1 MSQSLEDKAL
11 HQLQQEQSKLL
22 DKIDELRTIGVGGLV
37 ELPQLIVCGNQSSGK
52 SSVLE
57 AISRVRFPAKSNVC
71 TRFATEVILRRNPS
85 SKIKVSIEPGPSRK
99 DEQERG
105 RLRSFAY
112 EAFSNGNDLPPLIEQ
127 AKEHMGITE
136 SVNAGFSDDVL
147 KVEIS
152 GPDKPELTLVDLP
165 GLYYSTSQEQ
175 DSQGILIVR
184 KLTERYMKNPRSIIL
199 AVISAKTDYHLQE
212 VLNIA
217 ERFDQ
222 KRERTLGI
230 ITQPDILEA
239 NSEEE
244 DTYLQFIKNQK
255 IHLEIGWHV
264 LRNRSFETR
273 DISDDA
279 RDEME
284 KAFFNQGRWTSLSR
298 ECVGIESLRR
308 RLSTILLKLIR
319 RNLPGLIAEIQD
331 KVSDRRQQLSRL
343 GPPRYTLQQ
352 QRGYLLNISSNFER
366 IIVQALNG
374 MYADEFFGGLD
385 ETGNIEDFRRLRAV
399 IRQLNEYFADAMAIR
414 GCRRKIVDRRPFPS
428 KDDLQVASGKPYM
441 DDWKP
446 EYVERSSIEAEVSKQ
461 ARNNRGIE
469 LPGNANQLLV
479 GSLFRDQSKPWES
492 LAKNH
497 LMKAWESARYFA
509 LLVLQHITDDH
520 TYTLLVGSIIDAE
533 FEKLKQ
539 SLLDKLDELTAY
551 TKRGHPLPVGKSFLS
566 QIQKARSKRQLE
578 SLRANLPT
586 SAFAEKGKTLFTMKD
601 LEQATS
607 WTEASRD
614 EFAAAEIIDQMEAYY
629 ETAIVTF
636 VDNVATLGIE
646 NCLLDPLQRIFTSQV
661 VNNMD
666 DDQIRELSMEQPYI
680 HEERQRL
687 GRELDKLQAG
697 LRALSVFNTQKP
709 SLGNLPL
716 FIKRPVAG
724 PSDAPSPSL
733 EKSRPGPT
741 IASASGNTFTV
752 TESTAASQSPG
763 PTKTAEPSPASVI
776 DSAQALPAVS
786 GTLSNTGLSEQKPV
800 SGGFNTSSSEH
811 NPVTS
816 LFSGAVSEQKPIP
829 LSGGFG
835 SGSSEHKSASGS
847 LFGGLGTGLSKQETV
862 SNGVGTSASEHNPVT
877 SLFSGAISEQKPI
890 PLSGGFGLGSSE
902 HKAASRGLFGGL
914 GTSSSEHKAVPS
926 LFGTGS
932 SEHKAASGGFGGGPG
947 ICLFEQKSVSNG
959 VGTSSSENKPV
970 PGLFGGGIFGQKS
983 VSGGFSTGTSTST
996 STKPMTGT
1004 STGTSTAV
1012 QQTSMGS
1019 TSKEINS
1026 PFGLLKVQDRD
1037 QNLMTHISAFP
1048 PFDKYSPEVCHPF
1061 DLLLAS
1067 YANSDFLIMMNR
1079 VAKKAHSLSDFLP
1092 LDDEDL
1098 ERTGAGGSS
1107 KGDEVSEDDFVLSK
1121 TDFSRGAI
1129 KFTLSA
1135 TEQDSDNIHEAQFDH
1150 ADSRQRS
1157 GFVGI
1162 GTVDRD
1168 LEDWFAI

>member
-1 MSQSLEDKAL
+1 MSPEADNKAL

-85 SKIKVSIEPGPSRK
+85 SSKIKVSIEPGPSRT
-99 DEQERG
+99 DEDERR

-112 EAFSNGNDLPPLIEQ
+112 EDFSNGNDLPPLIDK
-127 AKEHMGITE
+127 AKQHMGITE
-136 SVNAGFSDDVL
+136 SVNTGFSDDVL

-184 KLTERYMKNPRSIIL
+184 KLTERYMNNPRSIIL
-199 AVISAKTDYHLQE
+199 AVVSAKTDYHLQE

-217 ERFDQ
+217 ERFDP

-244 DTYLQFIKNQK
+244 DTYLHFIKNEK
-255 IHLEIGWHV
+255 IRLEIGWHV

-284 KAFFNQGRWTSLSR
+284 KAFFNQGRWSSLSR
-298 ECVGIESLRR
+298 ECVGVESLRR
-308 RLSTILLKLIR
+308 RLSSILLKLIR
-319 RNLPGLIAEIQD
+319 SKLPGLITEIQE
-331 KVSDRRQQLSRL
+331 KVADRQQRLPKL
-343 GPPRYTLQQ
+343 GPLRSTLQQ

-366 IIVQALNG
+366 ITVQALNG

-385 ETGNIEDFRRLRAV
+385 DTGSIEDFRRLRAV

-414 GCRRKIVDRRPFPS
+414 GCRRKIVDRGPLPS
-428 KDDLQVASGKPYM
+428 IDDLQVSFRKPYM

-446 EYVERSSIEAEVSKQ
+446 EYVERRSIEAEISKQ
-461 ARNNRGIE
+461 ARKNRGIE
-469 LPGNANQLLV
+469 LPGNA
-479 GSLFRDQSKPWES
+479 KPTPP
-492 LAKNH
+492 
-497 LMKAWESARYFA
+497 RYFA

-520 TYTLLVGSIIDAE
+520 TYSLLVGSIIDAE

-578 SLRANLPT
+578 SLGANLRV
-586 SAFAEKGKTLFTMKD
+586 SRLDEKGEKYFSMRD

-607 WTEASRD
+607 STEASRN
-614 EFAAAEIIDQMEAYY
+614 ESAAVEIIDQMEAYY

-666 DDQIRELSMEQPYI
+666 DDQIRELAMEPPYI

-709 SLGNLPL
+709 SLGNPPL
-716 FIKRPVAG
+716 LVNRPAAG
-724 PSDAPSPSL
+724 LSDGPISSI
-733 EKSRPGPT
+733 EENRPGPT
-741 IASASGNTFTV
+741 IASANGNPVAV
-752 TESTAASQSPG
+752 TESIAPLESPG
-763 PTKTAEPSPASVI
+763 PTKAAEPRPPTVLESAKASPA
-776 DSAQALPAVS
+776 AS
-786 GTLSNTGLSEQKPV
+786 GTLSNVSLSKQKPV
-800 SGGFNTSSSEH
+800 SGGFGTA
-811 NPVTS
+811 P
-816 LFSGAVSEQKPIP
+816 
-829 LSGGFG
+829 
-835 SGSSEHKSASGS
+835 SEHKPVSG
-847 LFGGLGTGLSKQETV
+847 LFG
-862 SNGVGTSASEHNPVT
+862 A
-877 SLFSGAISEQKPI
+877 AISEQKPI
-890 PLSGGFGLGSSE
+890 TRAFSTGSSEQKPLSGGFGISSSE
-902 HKAASRGLFGGL
+902 HKPVTGLLGAAISEKKSVFGGL
-914 GTSSSEHKAVPS
+914 GTD
-926 LFGTGS
+926 
-932 SEHKAASGGFGGGPG
+932 
-947 ICLFEQKSVSNG
+947 
-959 VGTSSSENKPV
+959 
-970 PGLFGGGIFGQKS
+970 
-983 VSGGFSTGTSTST
+983 TSTST

-1004 STGTSTAV
+1004 STGTSTTV
-1012 QQTSMGS
+1012 QQSGIGS
-1019 TSKEINS
+1019 TSKRVNS
-1026 PFGLLKVQDRD
+1026 PFDPETFQGFGP
-1037 QNLMTHISAFP
+1037 NLTVASKTPAHISALSSVV
-1048 PFDKYSPEVCHPF
+1048 KYSPEMYWADGYQSRNS
-1061 DLLLAS
+1061 DLLG
-1067 YANSDFLIMMNR
+1067 MMHLVVNPD
-1079 VAKKAHSLSDFLP
+1079 SLSEILP
-1092 LDDEDL
+1092 LFDETLSAPPLATAED
-1098 ERTGAGGSS
+1098 RT
-1107 KGDEVSEDDFVLSK
+1107 KRPNPNFVLSEL
-1121 TDFSRGAI
+1121 
-1129 KFTLSA
+1129 TLA
-1135 TEQDSDNIHEAQFDH
+1135 VGRWDSNLARLSKVQ
-1150 ADSRQRS
+1150 
-1157 GFVGI
+1157 
-1162 GTVDRD
+1162 T
-1168 LEDWFAI
+1168 LP

>member
-1 MSQSLEDKAL
+1 MSQALEDKAL

-112 EAFSNGNDLPPLIEQ
+112 EAFSNGNDLPPLIEK

-136 SVNAGFSDDVL
+136 AVNAGFSDDVL

-165 GLYYSTSQEQ
+165 GLYYSTSREQ

-284 KAFFNQGRWTSLSR
+284 KAFFNQGRWTLLSR

-343 GPPRYTLQQ
+343 GPPRSTLQQ

-414 GCRRKIVDRRPFPS
+414 GCRRKIVERRPFPS

-446 EYVERSSIEAEVSKQ
+446 EYVERSSIETEVSRQ

-497 LMKAWESARYFA
+497 LVKAWEAARYFA

-586 SAFAEKGKTLFTMKD
+586 SSFAEKGETLFTMKD

-607 WTEASRD
+607 WTEVSRD

-716 FIKRPVAG
+716 LG

-741 IASASGNTFTV
+741 IASASGKTLTV
-752 TESTAASQSPG
+752 TDSTAALQSPG
-763 PTKTAEPSPASVI
+763 RRSMCLSLNRILLIRAKAIKAAEPRPPSVI
-776 DSAQALPAVS
+776 DSAQALPAAS
-786 GTLSNTGLSEQKPV
+786 AALSNAGQSEQKPV
-800 SGGFNTSSSEH
+800 SGGFGTSSSGHKPVTSPFSGAFSEQKPIPLSGDFGGGSGTGLFEQKSVSSGVGTSSSEH

-816 LFSGAVSEQKPIP
+816 LFSGAGSEQKPIP

-835 SGSSEHKSASGS
+835 SGSSEHKAASGGH
-847 LFGGLGTGLSKQETV
+847 FGDLGTGLSKQ
-862 SNGVGTSASEHNPVT
+862 
-877 SLFSGAISEQKPI
+877 
-890 PLSGGFGLGSSE
+890 
-902 HKAASRGLFGGL
+902 
-914 GTSSSEHKAVPS
+914 
-926 LFGTGS
+926 
-932 SEHKAASGGFGGGPG
+932 
-947 ICLFEQKSVSNG
+947 
-959 VGTSSSENKPV
+959 
-970 PGLFGGGIFGQKS
+970 KS
-983 VSGGFSTGTSTST
+983 VSGGFGTGISTSS
-996 STKPMTGT
+996 STRPMTGT
-1004 STGTSTAV
+1004 STGTSTTV
-1012 QQTSMGS
+1012 QQSGMGS
-1019 TSKEINS
+1019 TGKGVNS
-1026 PFGLLKVQDRD
+1026 PFGLQKYQGWG
-1037 QNLMTHISAFP
+1037 QNL
-1048 PFDKYSPEVCHPF
+1048 
-1061 DLLLAS
+1061 
-1067 YANSDFLIMMNR
+1067 
-1079 VAKKAHSLSDFLP
+1079 
-1092 LDDEDL
+1092 
-1098 ERTGAGGSS
+1098 
-1107 KGDEVSEDDFVLSK
+1107 
-1121 TDFSRGAI
+1121 
-1129 KFTLSA
+1129 
-1135 TEQDSDNIHEAQFDH
+1135 
-1150 ADSRQRS
+1150 
-1157 GFVGI
+1157 
-1162 GTVDRD
+1162 
-1168 LEDWFAI
+1168 

>member
-1 MSQSLEDKAL
+1 MSHAMEDNAL

-22 DKIDELRTIGVGGLV
+22 DKVDELRTIGVGSLV

-71 TRFATEVILRRNPS
+71 TRFATEVILRRNAS
-85 SKIKVSIEPGPSRK
+85 FSKIKVSIEPGPSRT
-99 DEQERG
+99 DEDERR

-112 EAFSNGNDLPPLIEQ
+112 EDLSNGNDLPPLIEK

-175 DSQGILIVR
+175 DSRGILIVR
-184 KLTERYMKNPRSIIL
+184 KLTERYMNNPRSIIL

-217 ERFDQ
+217 ERFDP

-244 DTYLQFIKNQK
+244 DTYLHFIKNEK
-255 IHLEIGWHV
+255 IHLDLGWHV

-273 DISDDA
+273 AISDDA

-284 KAFFNQGRWTSLSR
+284 KAFFNQGRWPSLSR

-308 RLSTILLKLIR
+308 RLSSILLKLIR
-319 RNLPGLIAEIQD
+319 RNLPGLITDIQG
-331 KVSDRRQQLSRL
+331 KVSDRQQRLSKL
-343 GPPRYTLQQ
+343 GPPRSTLQQ

-366 IIVQALNG
+366 ITLQALNG

-385 ETGNIEDFRRLRAV
+385 DTGSIEDFRRLRAV

-414 GCRRKIVDRRPFPS
+414 GYRRKIVDRGPLPS
-428 KDDLQVASGKPYM
+428 MGDLQVAFGKPYM

-446 EYVERSSIEAEVSKQ
+446 EYVERRSIEAEISKQ
-461 ARNNRGIE
+461 ARHNRGIE

-492 LAKNH
+492 LAKGH
-497 LMKAWESARYFA
+497 LIKAWESARYFA
-509 LLVLQHITDDH
+509 FLVLQHITDDH
-520 TYTLLVGSIIDAE
+520 TYSLLVGSIIDAE

-539 SLLDKLDELTAY
+539 ALLDKLDELTAY

-578 SLRANLPT
+578 SLGANLQA
-586 SAFAEKGKTLFTMKD
+586 SRQDEKGEKYFSMKD

-607 WTEASRD
+607 STEASRD

-666 DDQIRELSMEQPYI
+666 DNQIRELAMEPPHI

-697 LRALSVFNTQKP
+697 LRALSVFNAQKP
-709 SLGNLPL
+709 SLGNPPL
-716 FIKRPVAG
+716 LTAKAAEPRP
-724 PSDAPSPSL
+724 PSVPDSAKASP
-733 EKSRPGPT
+733 
-741 IASASGNTFTV
+741 AASGN
-752 TESTAASQSPG
+752 
-763 PTKTAEPSPASVI
+763 
-776 DSAQALPAVS
+776 
-786 GTLSNTGLSEQKPV
+786 LSNTV
-800 SGGFNTSSSEH
+800 
-811 NPVTS
+811 
-816 LFSGAVSEQKPIP
+816 VSEQK
-829 LSGGFG
+829 SGFGGFG
-835 SGSSEHKSASGS
+835 
-847 LFGGLGTGLSKQETV
+847 
-862 SNGVGTSASEHNPVT
+862 
-877 SLFSGAISEQKPI
+877 
-890 PLSGGFGLGSSE
+890 GFGATSSD
-902 HKAASRGLFGGL
+902 KMPVRGLFGA
-914 GTSSSEHKAVPS
+914 SPS
-926 LFGTGS
+926 
-932 SEHKAASGGFGGGPG
+932 
-947 ICLFEQKSVSNG
+947 EQKSVSSG
-959 VGTSSSENKPV
+959 LGASSSDKMPFS
-970 PGLFGGGIFGQKS
+970 GLFGASLSEQKS
-983 VSGGFSTGTSTST
+983 VSGGFGTGTSTSI

-1004 STGTSTAV
+1004 STGTSTTV
-1012 QQTSMGS
+1012 QQSGMGS
-1019 TSKEINS
+1019 TSK
-1026 PFGLLKVQDRD
+1026 R
-1037 QNLMTHISAFP
+1037 
-1048 PFDKYSPEVCHPF
+1048 
-1061 DLLLAS
+1061 
-1067 YANSDFLIMMNR
+1067 
-1079 VAKKAHSLSDFLP
+1079 
-1092 LDDEDL
+1092 
-1098 ERTGAGGSS
+1098 
-1107 KGDEVSEDDFVLSK
+1107 
-1121 TDFSRGAI
+1121 
-1129 KFTLSA
+1129 
-1135 TEQDSDNIHEAQFDH
+1135 
-1150 ADSRQRS
+1150 
-1157 GFVGI
+1157 
-1162 GTVDRD
+1162 
-1168 LEDWFAI
+1168 

>member
-1 MSQSLEDKAL
+1 MSPEADNKAL

-85 SKIKVSIEPGPSRK
+85 SSKIKVSIEPGPSRT
-99 DEQERG
+99 DEDERR

-112 EAFSNGNDLPPLIEQ
+112 EDFSNGNDLPPLIDK
-127 AKEHMGITE
+127 AKQHMGITE

-184 KLTERYMKNPRSIIL
+184 KLTERYMNNPRSIIL
-199 AVISAKTDYHLQE
+199 AVVSAKTDYHLQE

-217 ERFDQ
+217 ERFDP

-244 DTYLQFIKNQK
+244 DTYLHFIKNEK
-255 IHLEIGWHV
+255 IRLEIGWHV

-284 KAFFNQGRWTSLSR
+284 KAFFNQGRWSSLSR
-298 ECVGIESLRR
+298 ECVGVESLRR
-308 RLSTILLKLIR
+308 RLSSILLKLIR
-319 RNLPGLIAEIQD
+319 SNLPGLITEIQD
-331 KVSDRRQQLSRL
+331 KVADRQQRLPKL
-343 GPPRYTLQQ
+343 GPPRSTLQQ

-366 IIVQALNG
+366 ITVQALNG

-385 ETGNIEDFRRLRAV
+385 DTGSIEDFRRLRAV

-414 GCRRKIVDRRPFPS
+414 GCRRKIVDRGPLPS
-428 KDDLQVASGKPYM
+428 IDDLQVSFRKPYM

-446 EYVERSSIEAEVSKQ
+446 EYVERRSIEAEISKQ
-461 ARNNRGIE
+461 ARKNRGIE

-492 LAKNH
+492 LAKGH

-520 TYTLLVGSIIDAE
+520 TYSLLVGSIIDAE

-578 SLRANLPT
+578 SLGANLRV
-586 SAFAEKGKTLFTMKD
+586 SRLDEKGEKYFSMKD

-607 WTEASRD
+607 STEASRN
-614 EFAAAEIIDQMEAYY
+614 EFAAVEIIDQMEAYY

-666 DDQIRELSMEQPYI
+666 DDQIRELAMEPPYI

-709 SLGNLPL
+709 SLGNPPL
-716 FIKRPVAG
+716 LVKRPAAG
-724 PSDAPSPSL
+724 LSDGPISSI
-733 EKSRPGPT
+733 EENRPAPT
-741 IASASGNTFTV
+741 IASVNGNPVAV
-752 TESTAASQSPG
+752 TETIAPLESPG
-763 PTKTAEPSPASVI
+763 PTKAAEPGPPTVLESAKASPA
-776 DSAQALPAVS
+776 AS
-786 GTLSNTGLSEQKPV
+786 GTLSNVSLSKQKTV
-800 SGGFNTSSSEH
+800 SGGF
-811 NPVTS
+811 
-816 LFSGAVSEQKPIP
+816 
-829 LSGGFG
+829 
-835 SGSSEHKSASGS
+835 
-847 LFGGLGTGLSKQETV
+847 GT
-862 SNGVGTSASEHNPVT
+862 AP
-877 SLFSGAISEQKPI
+877 
-890 PLSGGFGLGSSE
+890 
-902 HKAASRGLFGGL
+902 
-914 GTSSSEHKAVPS
+914 
-926 LFGTGS
+926 
-932 SEHKAASGGFGGGPG
+932 
-947 ICLFEQKSVSNG
+947 
-959 VGTSSSENKPV
+959 SENKPV
-970 PGLFGGGIFGQKS
+970 PGLFGAAISEQKPITRAFSTGLSEQKPMSGGFGTAPSEHKPVSGLFGAAISEQKPITRAFS
-983 VSGGFSTGTSTST
+983 TGSSEQKPVSGGFGIAPSEHKPFSRLFGAAISEQKPITRAFSTGSSEQKPVSGGFGISSSEHKSVTGLLGAAISEKKSVFGGLGTDTSTST

-1004 STGTSTAV
+1004 STGTSTTV
-1012 QQTSMGS
+1012 QQFGIGS
-1019 TSKEINS
+1019 TSKRVNS
-1026 PFGLLKVQDRD
+1026 PFDPETFQGFG
-1037 QNLMTHISAFP
+1037 QNLTVASKTPAHISALSSVV
-1048 PFDKYSPEVCHPF
+1048 KYSPEVCHPF
-1061 DLLLAS
+1061 DVHVAPHAS
-1067 YANSDFLIMMNR
+1067 LFENR
-1079 VAKKAHSLSDFLP
+1079 LVNPDSLSEILP
-1092 LDDEDL
+1092 LFDEIL
-1098 ERTGAGGSS
+1098 SAPPLATAENGTKRPNP
-1107 KGDEVSEDDFVLSK
+1107 DFVLSEL
-1121 TDFSRGAI
+1121 
-1129 KFTLSA
+1129 TLA
-1135 TEQDSDNIHEAQFDH
+1135 VGRWDSNLARLSKVQ
-1150 ADSRQRS
+1150 
-1157 GFVGI
+1157 
-1162 GTVDRD
+1162 T
-1168 LEDWFAI
+1168 LP